1 MPHNGL
7 SGHFVAV
14 LFLCPVLLPL
24 CSCVQSSRGKS
35 YLSIS
40 FFVVSYHTGG
50 TGLNNVLRMS
60 VTSLAYLSSPCA
72 KHSGKV
78 EFLQDHFIFDHPN
91 SYLRMPT
98 KEKFY
103 EYVRNATHG
112 KKCYVIQGSR
122 KMFLTVPAKVFHC
135 FDADR
140 Q

>member
-1 MPHNGL
+1 MHYMLTDVKCHTSILARSRHIL
-7 SGHFVAV
+7 SVFNLV
-14 LFLCPVLLPL
+14 LDM
-24 CSCVQSSRGKS
+24 Q
-35 YLSIS
+35 
-40 FFVVSYHTGG
+40 

-60 VTSLAYLSSPCA
+60 VTSLVYLSSPCA

-78 EFLQDHFIFDHPN
+78 KFLQDHFIFDHPN